1 MVLGDLFQSNCRAFA
16 RLGGRLL
23 VGGLGLSRSWWH
35 DRRSRLHLATSGA
48 LVPRGA
54 VVPTHGLVLCSIL
67 AAEDRWDCSCSLSW
81 LIKCAETTSTI
92 ILASI
97 ALAKKLYSTATT
109 ASYSLD
115 PSSPQATDSSPIIT
129 PTSAEYYALL
139 PVS

>member
-1 MVLGDLFQSNCRAFA
+1 M
-16 RLGGRLL
+16 
-23 VGGLGLSRSWWH
+23 GGLGPSRSWWH
-35 DRRSRLHLATSGA
+35 DRRSRLHLAQPGA

-54 VVPTHGLVLCSIL
+54 VVPTHGQVLCSIL

-129 PTSAEYYALL
+129 PTSAEYYALP